1 MQIPGKLC
9 PSFDIDWAGK
19 SAFILSVL
27 LIAMG
32 STPTAVHSQDGIPG
46 RSGFNRYEEL
56 LERSYILNAFPRDEL
71 QLAFEAQIAP
81 NLILL
86 QNVDRRLYFQS
97 NQFYGSSR
105 ESVHAFSWALTPM
118 VRIRMFADPSFPVR
132 TPSYMPRTTL
142 QYFNI
147 RRAEADDES
156 SELARLQQPA
166 RMWIANLTLSHYSNG
181 QEGCFF
187 VEQERVNGICVPQAP
202 PNPSGLTVNR
212 VSGSF
217 STNFVR
223 FQIAYKRIWTEAV
236 ENETWRSVDTSFM
249 IGLGG
254 EIHTTFGPGGL
265 IDALEDRKYGT
276 RRARIF
282 ARYEHYHRGW
292 GRGYRWLEITGEA
305 MNEHPDGVW
314 PARVAVEG
322 AWTFDGLGGL
332 GVFGRYYAG
341 QDYYNLAFLDNLN
354 LFQFG
359 LVFRAGNQTHLRF
372 YPAENLPSANF

>member
-1 MQIPGKLC
+1 M
-9 PSFDIDWAGK
+9 SFSHREYQGFGVGDVSKCSYLLA
-19 SAFILSVL
+19 VL
-27 LIAMG
+27 LLVTSSM
-32 STPTAVHSQDGIPG
+32 PTVAHSQNEALD
-46 RSGFNRYEEL
+46 RSGFDRYEEL
-56 LERSYILNAFPRDEL
+56 LERSYILNALPRDEL

-81 NLILL
+81 NLILF
-86 QNVDRRLYFQS
+86 QNIDRRLYFRS

-105 ESVHAFSWALTPM
+105 ESVHAFSWSLTPM

-147 RRAEADDES
+147 RRAEASKES
-156 SELARLQQPA
+156 SEQARFQQPV

-181 QEGCFF
+181 QDGCFF
-187 VEQERVNGICVPQAP
+187 VEQERVNDTCFPVSL

-217 STNFVR
+217 STNFV
-223 FQIAYKRIWTEAV
+223 QVQVAYKRVWTQAV
-236 ENETWRSVDTSFM
+236 ENQTWRSVDKSLM

-254 EIHTTFGPGGL
+254 EVHTTVGPGGL

-322 AWTFDGLGGL
+322 AWTFDRLGGL

-341 QDYYNLAFLDNLN
+341 QDYYNLAFVDNLN
-354 LFQFG
+354 LFQLG

-372 YPAENLPSANF
+372 YPAENLSGENF